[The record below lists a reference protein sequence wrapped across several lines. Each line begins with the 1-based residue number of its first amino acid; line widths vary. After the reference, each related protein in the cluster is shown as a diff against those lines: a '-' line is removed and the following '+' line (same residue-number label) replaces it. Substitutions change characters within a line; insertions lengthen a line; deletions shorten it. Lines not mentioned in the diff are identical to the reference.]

1 VRVRSDSQKLG
12 VAAHRLTRSDPYF
25 CFAKSGAEY
34 VIVTTGVFCVL
45 PENSGNVLV
54 FDVGGSHIAA
64 SMSGQRNLAVTSM
77 ESAAV
82 SKNGSLREFLEIV
95 SSLAKRLLD
104 GAKPPAGVSI
114 AMPNPFDYGRGI
126 SYMRHKFAY
135 LYGIELSGKMS
146 QVLGCS
152 PEKISFLNDAD
163 AFLMG
168 EMKQGAGRGQK
179 RVVGITLG
187 TGVGSAFAAAGEIVT
202 AGEGV
207 PPGGEIWNLSYKDGI
222 VEKFVSTLAIQ
233 ENYRLRTSLAEE
245 VQEIAN
251 QSDTNVEAR
260 MTLEQFGRELG
271 SVLQATCSGFKPER
285 IILGGGISRSA
296 SLFLPAAE
304 KELSGLGMTVCVS
317 QLGERAALVGAAV
330 HWIKKHGDISL
341 FRESTLSTG
350 EA

>member
-1 VRVRSDSQKLG
+1 MLQ
-12 VAAHRLTRSDPYF
+12 
-25 CFAKSGAEY
+25 
-34 VIVTTGVFCVL
+34 
-45 PENSGNVLV
+45 ENSASVLV

-64 SMSGQRNLAVTSM
+64 SMSGPHNLAVTAM
-77 ESAAV
+77 ESSAV
-82 SKNGSLREFLEIV
+82 SKNGSLREFLEIIA
-95 SSLAKRLLD
+95 SLTKRLLD

-114 AMPNPFDYGRGI
+114 AMPNPFDYARGI
-126 SYMRHKFAY
+126 SYMRHKFEY
-135 LYGIELSGKMS
+135 LYGIELSGKIS
-146 QVLGCS
+146 QVLGCP

-179 RVVGITLG
+179 RAVGITLG
-187 TGVGSAFAAAGEIVT
+187 TGVGSAFAVSGEIVT
-202 AGEGV
+202 ATEGV

-233 ENYRLRTSLAEE
+233 ENYRLRTGIAEE

-251 QSDTNVEAR
+251 QSETNPEAKV
-260 MTLEQFGRELG
+260 TFEQFGHELG
-271 SVLQATCSGFKPER
+271 NVLRATCAGFKPER

-296 SLFLPAAE
+296 ALFLPAAE

-330 HWIKKHGDISL
+330 HWINKHGDVSL
-341 FRESTLSTG
+341 FRESTLTTG
-350 EA
+350 DV